1 MSAYSEGD
9 KDRRLPPAWALLLL
23 LATRMP
29 LQCQRVYL
37 VFLGTVPKVSPQFFT
52 QVAECWSN
60 SDFFNPADK
69 RPFGY
74 IYIYLSEYIYIYTY
88 VYTHIRVWN
97 LKALCDCMLSV
108 VAGSASNWRSGQS
121 PSKGWELSR
130 NS

>member
-69 RPFGY
+69 KAIWLY
-74 IYIYLSEYIYIYTY
+74 IYIYLSEYIYIHICI
-88 VYTHIRVWN
+88 YTHTCVESQGIV
-97 LKALCDCMLSV
+97 
-108 VAGSASNWRSGQS
+108 
-121 PSKGWELSR
+121 
-130 NS
+130 